1 MTVPRSMQ
9 GWLAREHAAEGVTVA
24 GPGGEGPLP
33 WSDSQGPQGL

>member
-9 GWLAREHAAEGVTVA
+9 GWLVREHAAEGVTVA
-24 GPGGEGPLP
+24 GGEGPSP